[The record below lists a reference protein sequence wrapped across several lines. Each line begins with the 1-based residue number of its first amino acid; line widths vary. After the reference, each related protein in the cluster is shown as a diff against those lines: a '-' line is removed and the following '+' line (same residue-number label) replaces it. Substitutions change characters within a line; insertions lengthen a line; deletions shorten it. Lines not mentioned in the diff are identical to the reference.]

1 MERMVER
8 ITCLTMGGPMIS
20 LVDSKRDD
28 IAALCR
34 RFAIR
39 RLELFGSGATGRF
52 APESSDLDFV
62 VDLGEYDDTV
72 ADRYLDF
79 AAALEEL
86 LQRPVDLVT
95 ERSIRNPY
103 FKAAVDRQRETIY
116 EAGNRE
122 TAA

>member
-1 MERMVER
+1 
-8 ITCLTMGGPMIS
+8 MIP
-20 LVDSKRDD
+20 LIDD
-28 IAALCR
+28 NREQIATLCR
-34 RFAIR
+34 RFGVL

-52 APESSDLDFV
+52 KPGSSDLDFV

-79 AAALEEL
+79 ADALEEL

-103 FKAAVDRQRETIY
+103 FRAAIDRQRKTIY
-116 EAGNRE
+116 EAGNRQ